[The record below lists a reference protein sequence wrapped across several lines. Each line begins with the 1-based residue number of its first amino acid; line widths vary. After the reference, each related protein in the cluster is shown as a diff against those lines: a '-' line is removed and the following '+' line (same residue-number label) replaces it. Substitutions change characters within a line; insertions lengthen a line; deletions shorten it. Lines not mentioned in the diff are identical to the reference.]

1 MGQYKVNS
9 TGNYSLKGWELT
21 INAIE
26 WVGTK
31 VNKDSTILELGSGHS
46 TKEFSEFCN
55 VVSVEQDLNWVGK
68 YDSTYIHAP
77 IVNGWY
83 DINVLKKGLPK
94 KYDVLVIDGP
104 IRIDEADRRLFN
116 KHKDLF
122 YLDCPILLDDV
133 HRIETRVFAKELAK
147 SLNRIYKEI
156 DIYTAVIE

>member
-1 MGQYKVNS
+1 MGQYKVNR
-9 TGNYSLKGWELT
+9 TGKYSIKNWELT

-46 TKEFSEFCN
+46 TKQFSEFCN
-55 VVSVEQDLNWVGK
+55 VVSVEQNQNWVGK
-68 YDSTYIHAP
+68 YKSTYIHAP

-104 IRIDEADRRLFN
+104 IKIVKN
-116 KHKDLF
+116 
-122 YLDCPILLDDV
+122 
-133 HRIETRVFAKELAK
+133 
-147 SLNRIYKEI
+147 
-156 DIYTAVIE
+156 